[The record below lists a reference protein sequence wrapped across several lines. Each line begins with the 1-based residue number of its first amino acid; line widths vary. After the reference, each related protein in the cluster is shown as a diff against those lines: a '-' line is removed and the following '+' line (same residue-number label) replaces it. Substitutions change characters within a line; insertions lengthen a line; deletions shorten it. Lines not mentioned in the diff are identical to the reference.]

1 MDFDWYK
8 IVISIIPIIFAI
20 TIHEYAHGWAARR
33 YGDNTAYLEGRLTLN
48 PINHIDPI
56 GTILVPLFGYL
67 TVGFIFGW
75 AKPVPVNFS
84 NLRNIKSDGI
94 KVALAGPFS
103 NLIMGIFWSL
113 ILVASI
119 LILHFTEL
127 PLGKGLLDMGKVGI
141 LVNIIFLV
149 FNLIP
154 LPPLDGGRVLQFS
167 LPPRLALKLD
177 FFEQYGMFII
187 IGLAFTGILGKLI
200 FPIVSFIED
209 ILIMPAQAIIQM
221 LI

>member
-20 TIHEYAHGWAARR
+20 TIHEYAHGWTARR
-33 YGDNTAYLEGRLTLN
+33 YGDDTAYKAGRLTLN

-75 AKPVPVNFS
+75 AKPVPVNFA
-84 NLRNIKSDGI
+84 NLRNIGPDGV
-94 KVALAGPFS
+94 KVALAGPIS
-103 NLIMGIFWSL
+103 NLIMGIFWSA
-113 ILVASI
+113 ILVISI
-119 LILHFTEL
+119 LVIYFTQL
-127 PLGKGLLDMGKVGI
+127 PLGKGLLDMAKVGI

-167 LPPRLALKLD
+167 LPTKLALKLD

-187 IGLAFTGILGKLI
+187 LGLAFTGILGTLI
-200 FPIVSFIED
+200 FPLVRFIED
-209 ILIMPAQAIIQM
+209 ILILPAEA
-221 LI
+221 LIRILT